1 MPFLDF
7 FHESVFRDPMDNDEL
22 EDKLGK
28 EKESEESVD
37 IIVENSLFISVAN
50 KETSVDDT

>member
-1 MPFLDF
+1 
-7 FHESVFRDPMDNDEL
+7 MDNDEL